1 MNFAFVYCR
10 IPCNTPSALLE
21 VAALWRALGH
31 AEVPASTVPNILIRP
46 QPMRQLYTF
55 YLQIV
60 PRKVLTAPNPA
71 VEMLRGTPLSQT
83 NMDSPRMP
91 TKTAIRT
98 KPAYMG
104 SMLAWWRVQRKI
116 RVSQTTT
123 SAISNS

>member
-1 MNFAFVYCR
+1 MKFAFVYCR

-21 VAALWRALGH
+21 VAAIWRALGH

-83 NMDSPRMP
+83 DMDSP
-91 TKTAIRT
+91 KD
-98 KPAYMG
+98 AYKG
-104 SMLAWWRVQRKI
+104 SHPYKNCLHGFHVGLVKGAEKDKS
-116 RVSQTTT
+116 VSKTT